1 METEKDPVATEARAA
16 VEAALIDVCRDLH
29 RFLVRRLGNEHD
41 AVDVL
46 QEFFIRVLSRFGD
59 LRDEDRLRGWMASVL
74 RSAIADHYRMK
85 GHQSQ
90 LANAY
95 HADPAL
101 GPDVVEEDID
111 LVVCACL
118 YKLLPTLK
126 NEYAQL
132 VWRADLI
139 GEPRSQIAVD
149 LGLNENALRVKLHRA
164 RKALRKRLEQTCE
177 TCPEHGFFRCE
188 CPQMISMRERLSKA
202 KLRDAGAS

>member
-1 METEKDPVATEARAA
+1 METDKNPVATEARAV
-16 VEAALIDVCRDLH
+16 VEAALIDVRRDLH

-41 AVDVL
+41 AADVL

-59 LRDEDRLRGWMASVL
+59 LRDQDRLRGWMASVM

-85 GHQSQ
+85 GRQSR
-90 LANAY
+90 LKDAY
-95 HADPAL
+95 QADPAL

-139 GEPRSQIAVD
+139 GEPRSKIAAD

-177 TCPEHGFFRCE
+177 TCPEHGFFRCG
-188 CPQMISMRERLSKA
+188 CPQMISMRARLSKA
-202 KLRDAGAS
+202 KLRDAGAA